1 MEMTMVG
8 AGGLD
13 QTKFGGGMNM
23 TSVGGGDRTS
33 IKVDVTRGGE
43 RMDTSEVGLADMTG
57 GSGLWDITR
66 VGGSVSR
73 RTDSTVVGGDMEVTR
88 VGGRLDATK
97 VGGDMDITRIGG
109 RSDSTRFGGDME
121 TTRVGGRMESTRVG
135 GDMEMTRIGD
145 NVEEEDDEDM
155 EITNVRSV
163 ENTRMGGNMDLT
175 RVADGSRSR
184 SNKSTME
191 STRIGGNMDMT
202 SVGGNMDMTKVGG
215 NMDMTRIGGNMD
227 MTKVGGNME
236 MTRIGGN
243 MDLTRAGGNLNL
255 TKSGG
260 TMDMT
265 KVGGH
270 MEMTQVCGTG
280 SDPDDVFA
288 NNSMMAELRAE
299 ARSQPSVAEL
309 PGSEPSSAD
318 TSVEFGGGATAT
330 VKFSVLSLANNT
342 LVLPRK
348 VSDEDD
354 MTECPV
360 QYFSY
365 DPSKP
370 VTNREAADANS
381 GEEESPEVT
390 PASSASTSMREA
402 SPPSETNPPQA
413 QIPVNSGTSIGTVP
427 STESIGVPSSTDLVK
442 ESDESGWET
451 MHSMIGLPP
460 MTEPSMTPD
469 VFPSKMQVSRRSLR
483 SASIASPL
491 NEDPSPEV
499 TTCLGGLM
507 MQRSRQFS
515 EADLSTFEPG
525 EESTRAFKL
534 LQPPSFSG
542 QSRLGR
548 TTDKESPDVPAKTV
562 TATGSDPSLNFGDV
576 TTFSPAEEST
586 RAVNKLFSLPSVKLR
601 PQVPAERPISPLASA
616 SEAAP
621 SAAEAEVDVTRPG
634 SALSDAP
641 PVQTMETLEAEMEV
655 TGPPEAEAAPVITP
669 TSSQPQP
676 QWKTGVSRLLNEGEE
691 SPPKRMRM
699 EEEEDVVNVHKE
711 NVPIVETFPRDVD
724 ISKLSVRSHLRDPNE
739 EDGKISNED
748 EQNQLEMT
756 KDAPNSSS
764 VSTSISNREVSHR
777 SLLASHE
784 HSSNSIEKVPVST
797 DDMEE
802 VVEEVQEIEHEI
814 SRSLHI
820 KETHEMSC
828 SKHNIKEVQH
838 IQVEVHE
845 EAKPSEISLSSV
857 AATGVVMEDNLE
869 TIVETEVQNVIEE
882 EIVVRDIEVS
892 VFHDLATKQAAAGR
906 RDWELVRSD
915 GAMAAFGFMERSL
928 LLLLLLGDQLQ
939 PKRSRKSAGR
949 AVNHWTVRNI
959 RLVSTHRGDGS
970 WEETSDDAILDTG
983 GNNCLI
989 IYHLSS

>member
-1 MEMTMVG
+1 
-8 AGGLD
+8 
-13 QTKFGGGMNM
+13 
-23 TSVGGGDRTS
+23 
-33 IKVDVTRGGE
+33 
-43 RMDTSEVGLADMTG
+43 
-57 GSGLWDITR
+57 
-66 VGGSVSR
+66 
-73 RTDSTVVGGDMEVTR
+73 
-88 VGGRLDATK
+88 
-97 VGGDMDITRIGG
+97 
-109 RSDSTRFGGDME
+109 
-121 TTRVGGRMESTRVG
+121 
-135 GDMEMTRIGD
+135 
-145 NVEEEDDEDM
+145 
-155 EITNVRSV
+155 
-163 ENTRMGGNMDLT
+163 
-175 RVADGSRSR
+175 
-184 SNKSTME
+184 
-191 STRIGGNMDMT
+191 
-202 SVGGNMDMTKVGG
+202 MTKVGG
-215 NMDMTRIGGNMD
+215 N
-227 MTKVGGNME
+227 
-236 MTRIGGN
+236 
-243 MDLTRAGGNLNL
+243 
-255 TKSGG
+255 
-260 TMDMT
+260 
-265 KVGGH
+265 

-280 SDPDDVFA
+280 SDPDDSVFA

-370 VTNREAADANS
+370 VTDHEAADANS

-402 SPPSETNPPQA
+402 SPPSASNPPHST
-413 QIPVNSGTSIGTVP
+413 PVNSGTSIGTIP
-427 STESIGVPSSTDLVK
+427 STESIGVPSSTDLAK

-542 QSRLGR
+542 QSRLGQM
-548 TTDKESPDVPAKTV
+548 TDNESPDVPVKKVA
-562 TATGSDPSLNFGDV
+562 AAGSDPSLNFGDV

-616 SEAAP
+616 SELAP

-641 PVQTMETLEAEMEV
+641 PVETMETLEAEMEV
-655 TGPPEAEAAPVITP
+655 TGPPEAAPVIFP
-669 TSSQPQP
+669 TSSQPHP

-699 EEEEDVVNVHKE
+699 EEEEEVLNIHKE
-711 NVPIVETFPRDVD
+711 NVPYVETFPRDANEGNN
-724 ISKLSVRSHLRDPNE
+724 ISKVSVRSHLRDPNE
-739 EDGKISNED
+739 EDGKISYED
-748 EQNQLEMT
+748 EQKQLEMT
-756 KDAPNSSS
+756 KDAPNTSS
-764 VSTSISNREVSHR
+764 VSTSISNHEVSNR
-777 SLLASHE
+777 SLIGSQK
-784 HSSNSIEKVPVST
+784 HSTNNKEVPVSIE
-797 DDMEE
+797 DMED
-802 VVEEVQEIEHEI
+802 VVEEVQDIEHEI

-820 KETHEMSC
+820 KETHETSC
-828 SKHNIKEVQH
+828 SKHNIKEVEH
-838 IQVEVHE
+838 IQVEVLE
-845 EAKPSEISLSSV
+845 EAKPSEITLSTV
-857 AATGVVMEDNLE
+857 AATGVVIEDNIE
-869 TIVETEVQNVIEE
+869 NIVETEVQNVIEE
-882 EIVVRDIEVS
+882 EFVVKDIEIS

-915 GAMAAFGFMERSL
+915 GAMAVFGFMERSL

-949 AVNHWTVRNI
+949 AVNHWTVRDI

-970 WEETSDDAILDTG
+970 WEESSDDAILDTG

-989 IYHLSS
+989 IYDLSY